1 MRIRGRRLVALLAS
15 ILSGCAAGKPLPP
28 GAAYLPRDSVFVLSL
43 DLPTLTSSDL
53 YKELKESGGRVGLNR
68 INLLNFAKAAGLD
81 PFKDVKW
88 VTFVGRGR
96 GDSAVPIDELSAVAS
111 GFDGKKVYDFLK
123 GSGLPSNPH
132 EGMDI
137 FPIVIVQDRCRFC
150 LGVLDD
156 TTAAFGDGETLK
168 AMADVRH
175 AQGSGISSET
185 SAAALLGRIDPR
197 AAVWG
202 LVRGKD
208 LSSGLADLLARIQGG
223 SKGTAGL
230 APISDLSF
238 FVTPGE
244 NVVVAVDAL
253 AGSNEDAL
261 LMADVLQGAGSLGK
275 LALKQAKPEESGL
288 LSSFRVQVDGRLVRV
303 SASVPQA
310 KLVELARAAAGGL
323 FNSAFPS
330 IGIPSGLSTGR

>member
-1 MRIRGRRLVALLAS
+1 MRILNRTAVAALATLLAS
-15 ILSGCAAGKPLPP
+15 CAANRPLPP
-28 GAAYLPRDSVFVLSL
+28 GATYLPADSVFVLSL
-43 DLPTLTSSDL
+43 NLPTLTSSDL
-53 YKELKESGGRVGLNR
+53 YKELKDSGGAVGLNR
-68 INLLNFAKAAGLD
+68 INLLKFAKAAGLD
-81 PFKDVKW
+81 PFKDVTW
-88 VTFVGRGR
+88 LTFVGRR
-96 GDSAVPIDELSAVAS
+96 GETDVPIDQLSAVAS
-111 GFDGKKVYDFLK
+111 GFDGRKVYDYLK
-123 GSGLPSNPH
+123 GSGLPSDPH

-156 TTAAFGDGETLK
+156 ATAAFGDGETLK

-175 AQGSGISSET
+175 AASSGLASET
-185 SAAALLGRIDPR
+185 TAASLLRTVDPK

-202 LVRGKD
+202 MVRGKD

-223 SKGTAGL
+223 SKGPGAL
-230 APISDLSF
+230 APITDLSF
-238 FVTPGE
+238 FVMSGE

-261 LMADVLQGAGSLGK
+261 LIADVIQGAGSLGK

-288 LSSFRVQVDGRLVRV
+288 LSSFRVQVDGKRVRV

-310 KLVELARAAAGGL
+310 KLVELARTAAGGL
-323 FNSAFPS
+323 FNAAFPAL
-330 IGIPSGLSTGR
+330 GLPSGLGPGR